1 MIGILA
7 YGSLIADPGWE
18 IQDYTVSTIRDV
30 ETPFSVEYARQSSTT
45 RAGAPTLVPVADE
58 KGWQVPAWIYVLKP
72 GTRMKRAQNILY
84 RRELHR
90 TGDPDKKYRRPDRPG
105 VNTIIAGEVQ
115 NLRGIDR
122 VLYTRIE
129 ANLQDILNERYS
141 ELEKAQ
147 LLARLAID
155 SVTETTYFA
164 CQDGI
169 HYLDV
174 ALHYG
179 VQTKLTDA
187 YGQAILQMADN
198 ALDLAEARLR
208 IARQKGIIP

>member
-18 IQDYTVSTIRDV
+18 IRDYTSRTMPDV
-30 ETPFSVEYARQSSTT
+30 ETPFSVEYARRSSS

-58 KGWQVPAWIYVLKP
+58 KGWRVKSRIFVMKP
-72 GTRMKRAQNILY
+72 GTRIRRAQNILY

-90 TGDPDKKYRRPDRPG
+90 TGDPDKKYPAVDNPG
-105 VNTIIAGEVQ
+105 VNDVIVDEIHKLNGV
-115 NLRGIDR
+115 DR
-122 VLYTRIE
+122 VLYTRIGV
-129 ANLQDILNERYS
+129 NLTGILVDERTDQ
-141 ELEKAQ
+141 EKAE

-155 SVTETTYFA
+155 SVREATYFT

-174 ALHYG
+174 ASHYG
-179 VQTKLTDA
+179 VKTKLTDA
-187 YGQAILQMADN
+187 YRQAILRLADN
-198 ALDLAEARLR
+198 APDLAEARLR
-208 IARQKGIIP
+208 IARQKGIIS